1 MTQFDNTN
9 IIFKTAVSFINQTS
23 KHLFL
28 TGKAGTGKTTFLK
41 YIKETSYKKMAI
53 VAPTGVAAINA
64 GGVTIHSFFQLPPG
78 TYLPTQQSLASAYD
92 GKVNNQHTLFR
103 NMRMSASRREIL
115 RELELLIIDE
125 VSMVRADLLD
135 AMDAVLRHFR
145 RQPLLPFGGVQ
156 VLYIGD
162 LFQLPPV
169 VRNDE
174 WGMLK
179 EFYESPFFF
188 DSLAV
193 KAAPPVYIELQK
205 IYRQSDNTFIHIL
218 NNIRNN
224 QCTPQDLE
232 QLHLHYQPQF
242 TPAKKDNFI
251 TLTTH
256 NDKAD
261 AINRAELQKLPG
273 RIHEFKAEV
282 SGEFSDRSFPAD
294 ETLSL
299 KVGAQIMFLKND
311 VGDHRKFYNGK
322 IGTIKSISDDKVIVS
337 FPNETDKLELKKEL
351 WQNIRYHYAQESDK
365 IEEEELGTFKQ
376 YPIRL
381 AWAITIH
388 KSQGLTFDK
397 AIIDAGSSFAAGQ
410 VYVAL
415 SRLTGLEGMVL
426 KSKIYPHCIHTDERV
441 LRFLEANEPNE
452 EELQQMLKAEQEQF
466 IRNSLIQSFSW
477 AKVWEAIKLHVE
489 SYERRQVPDADT
501 AVAWANG
508 LLNIVQDLQEVAL
521 RFQKQLIRL
530 FEEGVTDSYEQLHK
544 RTATAC
550 NWFIKEADEK
560 LLSSIDNHIEAVK
573 QKGRVKKYMKE
584 LQSLRIVL
592 DRKKLQYQN
601 VLNIATALHQSK
613 SGAEIL
619 EAVEALHKPL
629 PVEAPAQQQEQ
640 HSKKK
645 EKGETHRLSLQMYKE
660 GKSIADIA
668 QERNLAPTTIE
679 GHLASFIPTGEIDVL
694 ELVDQS
700 KLDKILKVLEQ
711 ESEPVFATSV
721 KNKLGNDFSFSEV
734 RAAMKYWEKEKES
747 SK

>member
-1 MTQFDNTN
+1 MNHFDNSN
-9 IIFKTAVSFINQTS
+9 IIFQTAVSFINQTS

-78 TYLPTQQSLASAYD
+78 TYLPTLQSLASVYD
-92 GKVNNQHTLFR
+92 GKVNNQHTLLR

-169 VRNDE
+169 ARNDE
-174 WGMLK
+174 WNMLK

-205 IYRQSDNTFIHIL
+205 IYRQSDNTFIHVL

-232 QLHLHYQPQF
+232 LLHKHYNPQF
-242 TPAKKDNFI
+242 TPGGEDNFI

-256 NDKAD
+256 NEKAD
-261 AINRAELQKLPG
+261 AINRTELQKLPG
-273 RIHEFKAEV
+273 KVHQFKAEV

-311 VGDHRKFYNGK
+311 VGENRKFYNGK
-322 IGTIKSISDDKVIVS
+322 IGIIKSISDDKVTVS
-337 FPNETDKLELKKEL
+337 FPNETDTLEIKKEL
-351 WQNIRYHYAQESDK
+351 WQNIRYHYEQDNDK
-365 IEEEELGTFKQ
+365 IEEEELGTFRQ

-397 AIIDAGSSFAAGQ
+397 AIIDAGASFAAGQ

-415 SRLTGLEGMVL
+415 SRLTGLEGLVL
-426 KSKIYPHCIHTDERV
+426 RSKIYPHCIHTDERV
-441 LRFLEANEPNE
+441 LKFLKANEPNE
-452 EELQQMLKAEQEQF
+452 EELQQILKAEQEQF
-466 IRNSLIQSFSW
+466 IRNSLVQSFSW
-477 AKVWEAIKLHVE
+477 AKVWETIKLHIE
-489 SYERRQVPDADT
+489 SYERRHVPEAET
-501 AVAWANG
+501 AKEWANG
-508 LLNIVQDLQEVAL
+508 LLIIVQDLQEVAL
-521 RFQKQLIRL
+521 KFQKQLVRL
-530 FEEGVTDSYEQLHK
+530 FEEGADDNYEQLNN

-560 LLSSIDNHIEAVK
+560 LLSSIDSHIEATK

-584 LQSLRIVL
+584 LQALRLVL
-592 DRKKLQYQN
+592 ERKKLQYQN

-619 EAVEALHKPL
+619 QAVEALHKPQ
-629 PVEAPAQQQEQ
+629 PVETSTQQEQ
-640 HSKKK
+640 HAKKK
-645 EKGETHRLSLQMYKE
+645 EKGETYRLSLQMYKD

-668 QERNLAPTTIE
+668 QERNLAPSTIE
-679 GHLASFIPTGEIDVL
+679 GHLASFISTGEIDVL

-700 KLDKILKVLEQ
+700 KLDKILEVLEQ

-721 KNKLGNDFSFSEV
+721 KNKLGNNFSYSEV
-734 RAAMKYWEKEKES
+734 RAAMKYWEKENS
-747 SK
+747 I